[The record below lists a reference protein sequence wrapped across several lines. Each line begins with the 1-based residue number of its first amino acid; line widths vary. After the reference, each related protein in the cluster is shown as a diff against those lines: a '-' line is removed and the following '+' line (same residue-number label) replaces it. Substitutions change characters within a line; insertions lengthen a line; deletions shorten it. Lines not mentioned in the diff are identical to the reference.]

1 MAVCKINKINIYLAG
16 NSEEANKA
24 IEEAADIYAKA
35 IIRIIKQKK
44 LKKQQGEGSNVGFLQ
59 TGEK

>member
-1 MAVCKINKINIYLAG
+1 MAVCEIREVNVYPVG
-16 NSEEANKA
+16 SREEVSKA

-35 IIRIIKQKK
+35 IVRIIKQKK
-44 LKKQQGEGSNVGFLQ
+44 LEKQRGEGSNVGFLQ